1 MPQPPRSVRDIFLGA
16 LDAAPAERAAFLDE
30 ACAGDATLRRQ
41 VEALLRVHNEPD
53 SLLDSPRIDLG
64 LPAVAAASSSLT
76 LDQPITEASGT
87 KIGHYKLLE
96 RIGEGGMGEVW
107 MAEQFEPMQRKVA
120 LKIIKEGMDTR
131 QVIARFEA
139 ERQALAL
146 MDHPNIAK
154 VFDAGATDAGRP
166 YFVMEL
172 VKGTPITTYCDDHRL
187 TLRERLELFL
197 PVCQAIQHAHQ
208 KGIIHRDIKP
218 SNVLIAPYDGQ
229 PVPKVIDFGV
239 AKAIGER
246 LTERTLYTG
255 FGSVVGTLEY
265 MSPEQAELNNQ
276 DIDTRSDIY
285 ALGVLL
291 YELLTGTTPLGRER
305 LTHAAFTEMLRAI
318 REEEPPKPSTR
329 LSDSK
334 ETLVSIAEQRHTEP
348 ARLSRLMRGELD
360 WIVMKCLEK
369 DRTRRYETA
378 NGLAH
383 DIENYLLDEPVL
395 ACPPRAAYRLKKLIR
410 RNKGPVAAV
419 ALVLLALMGGIAGTT
434 WGLVR
439 AQRARREAQA
449 RTAET
454 QAVLDFVENRIFA
467 AARPEG
473 VEGGLGREVTLRKA
487 VEAALPFVEKSF
499 TDQPLIEARLR
510 YTLAQSFAYLG
521 GTSSALEQLEPAQRL
536 YSQHCAPDDPD
547 RLRCMAFLA
556 ATYLALGRPVD
567 AVKLHEKTLALQKA
581 RLGRDHADTLV
592 SMHHLAETYDAL
604 GRHGEAL
611 TLREETL
618 ALRKAKFGPD
628 HRDTLK
634 SMHDLANSYEALGRL
649 ADALKLHEETLA
661 LQKAKFGPDD
671 RDTLFSMH
679 EVACCYDA
687 LGRPADAQRLQE
699 HALAMKKAKLGPD
712 HPETIA
718 GMWHLALVLFD
729 RGQHAGALKLHEEAL
744 ALSKAKLG
752 LDHPRTLGCMNT
764 LAANYLTAGRHGDAR
779 KLLDESLMRIAG
791 KVVDPGLMEQL
802 MYVRFRYFQKTRDVA
817 GCRATTDMF
826 EKLKPTDSDGLYDAA
841 RMRAVTSALI
851 RASDKTEAGGKAAAV
866 DAEKAM
872 AWLKQAVAVGYN
884 DVENI
889 KSDEDLQA
897 LRDRKDFQ
905 RLLGDLE
912 ASTQQ
917 KK

>member
-1 MPQPPRSVRDIFLGA
+1 VRDIFLGA

-291 YELLTGTTPLGRER
+291 YELLTGTMPLGRER